1 MATEASERSKR
12 RPSSHPQHRLDFPPP
27 LRPPSSVPLSS
38 LSFHAIGQKTSSSV
52 ASASLESEAARR
64 RFGEGKADGCEG
76 REGGGMGKFRGG
88 GERQQKSKFLA
99 RQRGEQG
106 DVVLVRWRRR
116 AADKM
121 RNRSII
127 RYIGLQLQ
135 KGESEG
141 TRPIIENTKEEEK
154 GEKKMILSLPILSA
168 SCLVGNPKGI
178 QAKKH
183 VTCARI
189 GKIMCQLN

>member
-1 MATEASERSKR
+1 MATEASGRSKR

-64 RFGEGKADGCEG
+64 RFGEGKADGGEG

-116 AADKM
+116 RARRPKCETEALSDILDCNCRRERVKEHAPL
-121 RNRSII
+121 SKI
-127 RYIGLQLQ
+127 RR
-135 KGESEG
+135 K
-141 TRPIIENTKEEEK
+141 RRKERK
-154 GEKKMILSLPILSA
+154 
-168 SCLVGNPKGI
+168 
-178 QAKKH
+178 
-183 VTCARI
+183 R
-189 GKIMCQLN
+189 